1 MRWRAGGKFV
11 AASLLAGVMV
21 ASVAIPASAETE
33 TGTLGVCSS
42 PLVGWT
48 TANGSGTLK
57 VKAPAAANYYNY
69 GYYAGYRV
77 RSRTIGL
84 EGAWAAY
91 ASIDLLTSVTYAH
104 CDPNPL

>member
-1 MRWRAGGKFV
+1 MSLRSGWKFLAG
-11 AASLLAGVMV
+11 SLLAAATV

-33 TGTLGVCSS
+33 TGSLSACSS

-57 VKAPAAANYYNY
+57 VKAPAEASYHNY
-69 GYYAGYRV
+69 GYNAGYRV